1 LAALVEARYGERFKR
16 GEDGGTFAAAL
27 KAVIRWG
34 GVLEHPAQT
43 RAWRAFDLTP
53 PQGHG
58 WARELHGPGWVCEV
72 SQAAY
77 GHRAPKATWLYYVGD
92 APPAPLRWAQP
103 PCSVTVSSAHRR
115 AGGKV
120 RNGVEVM
127 GHKERLHTPPA
138 FRDAL
143 LSLARNARTPAAIA
157 EAERIATWERVL
169 G

>member
-1 LAALVEARYGERFKR
+1 
-16 GEDGGTFAAAL
+16 
-27 KAVIRWG
+27 
-34 GVLEHPAQT
+34 
-43 RAWRAFDLTP
+43 
-53 PQGHG
+53 
-58 WARELHGPGWVCEV
+58 
-72 SQAAY
+72 
-77 GHRAPKATWLYYVGD
+77 
-92 APPAPLRWAQP
+92 
-103 PCSVTVSSAHRR
+103 
-115 AGGKV
+115 V